1 MKGSDPCSIE
11 DGGEWVGVTL
21 TLAENCGSKF
31 LVKIRASSR
40 LKRSAHFQSKSAILS
55 SVEDEGGFKTVAVG
69 DLSFLPTFLES
80 FLTFLS
86 GGGPPTVGLE
96 VLGFSTGP
104 MTDTLD
110 GSIKFSLSLVGVASS
125 FLASLFS
132 FLILYEGVAS

>member
-1 MKGSDPCSIE
+1 MNGSDTCSTE

-21 TLAENCGSKF
+21 TFAENCGSKF
-31 LVKIRASSR
+31 LVKIKASSR
-40 LKRSAHFQSKSAILS
+40 LKHSAHFESKSAILS
-55 SVEDEGGFKTVAVG
+55 SAEDGGGFETVAVG

-86 GGGPPTVGLE
+86 GGGASTVGLE

-104 MTDTLD
+104 ITDTLD
-110 GSIKFSLSLVGVASS
+110 GSTKSSLSLVGVASS